1 MGKTLNELSRELK
14 DFIIS
19 EQSDSYNSHGIR
31 LPRYNNL
38 KLSMDI
44 AKNPTPHVT
53 ISISMSQA
61 IFKLRDGEKESGSL
75 GPDERYVL
83 KWLNKSGTMEYLRE
97 AWGAIEKQRG
107 KASASETEN

>member
-1 MGKTLNELSRELK
+1 MAKTLNELSRELK
-14 DFIIS
+14 DFIIN
-19 EQSDSYNSHGIR
+19 EQSDSYNSRNIS

-53 ISISMSQA
+53 VNISMSQA
-61 IFKLRDGEKESGSL
+61 IFKLRDGERESGSL

-83 KWLNKSGTMEYLRE
+83 KWLGKAGVMEQLRE
-97 AWGAIEKQRG
+97 VWGDIEKQRG
-107 KASASETEN
+107 KASASEDE